1 MEGIAYFIIVNMWL
15 RGKTQLLT
23 SLILFLIVRSTTYTI
38 QRNKTPPSQQLA
50 FVSILRDHFYN
61 SKSDNV
67 STPFR
72 RITRLFHKHGRSR
85 KHLSIRNQT
94 VDTNANDRAH
104 LVIESDSF
112 GTVKIHSFK
121 RPVHYLCIGP
131 DARPRGVPEI
141 QLDAASFD
149 INDCIFR
156 EYTLGKHVQFKSE
169 KYYNKKNNTGC
180 LAFNKFGRGRNVRIS
195 KCGKRNTLFMERK
208 PRIIIDIYKNGKFKN
223 QLFKFLR
230 NQQG

>member
-1 MEGIAYFIIVNMWL
+1 MKVAQYLIII
-15 RGKTQLLT
+15 G
-23 SLILFLIVRSTTYTI
+23 FL
-38 QRNKTPPSQQLA
+38 PFAQLA